1 MEVCI
6 DRSTMISKAQ
16 SVLFYIIEYAFLLI
30 LGGSIYYGI
39 EIAFRGHSHITMF
52 LVGGICFI
60 FIGLIN
66 EVIDWNMAFFLQMIL
81 GDIIVLIVEFVS
93 GVYLNIYLQLGI
105 WDYSNMPFNLM
116 GQICLPFALLW
127 LPIIAIAIVL
137 DDWVKYLL
145 FHGNKPSYHIF

>member
-1 MEVCI
+1 M
-6 DRSTMISKAQ
+6 
-16 SVLFYIIEYAFLLI
+16 FLL
-30 LGGSIYYGI
+30 LC
-39 EIAFRGHSHITMF
+39 
-52 LVGGICFI
+52 ICFI

-81 GDIIVLIVEFVS
+81 GDIIVLIVEFIS

-105 WDYSNMPFNLM
+105 WDYSSMPFNLM